1 VNYNLKDDLVKL
13 ILHSVTYKCGIV
25 AQDPFEKSRRKVLNF
40 GHTVGHA
47 LEGYY
52 NNSGDRIMMHGD
64 AVAAGM
70 VCEAF
75 ISTVINNLPDREL
88 KEIVSVIQSVY
99 DLHKIKDE
107 DFGELLELMTH
118 DKKNTLEGL
127 NFTLLESIGRPET
140 NCIVDQKII
149 LDSFR
154 YTNELIKQ

>member
-1 VNYNLKDDLVKL
+1 MN
-13 ILHSVTYKCGIV
+13 G
-25 AQDPFEKSRRKVLNF
+25 P
-40 GHTVGHA
+40 
-47 LEGYY
+47 
-52 NNSGDRIMMHGD
+52 GD

-118 DKKNTLEGL
+118 DKKNTREGL
-127 NFTLLESIGRPET
+127 NFTLLESIGRPEI